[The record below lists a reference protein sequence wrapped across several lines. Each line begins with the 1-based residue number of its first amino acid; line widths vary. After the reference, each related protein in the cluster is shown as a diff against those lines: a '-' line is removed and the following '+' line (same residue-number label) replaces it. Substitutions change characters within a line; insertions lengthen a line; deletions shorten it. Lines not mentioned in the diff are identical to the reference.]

1 MAATGQ
7 SYIIAGAG
15 IAGMTL
21 ALALAKFGAT
31 VVVLERHPE
40 VQEFGAGLQI
50 SPNARHILNRLGLS
64 DALDRVSLEPQALDI
79 YPQGAQRPLMSMELG
94 PIMRER
100 FGAPYAVMHRADLA
114 DVLYKACRRSAN
126 IDMLFGV
133 RNWDVVCHARGV
145 TVAIDEENGQS
156 RTTRANA
163 FIGADGVH
171 SHTRM
176 VLLDGP
182 QAVFRNRIAWRA
194 LVSHD
199 LIAGEIAPDR
209 VSVFF
214 GSGFHLVCYP
224 LPHRG
229 QVNLALFMP
238 GGKPDPTTQPRPKA
252 AGPRVEAIMSAAGSG
267 WTAWPMHTVQTRV
280 WHRGNIGIIGDAA
293 HAMVPF
299 QAQGAAMGIED
310 ATILAPLLVGT
321 ESAETAFSQYASQRQ
336 PRTERVAAL
345 SAQNGR
351 IFHLPWPMNMV
362 RNLVMQM
369 QGPQAH
375 LKRLDWVYAYDAGV
389 SLDGHAEVD

>member
-31 VVVLERHPE
+31 VVVLERHNE

-50 SPNARHILNRLGLS
+50 SPNARHALDRLGLS
-64 DALDRVSLEPQALDI
+64 EALDRVSLEPRALDI
-79 YPQGAQRPLMSMELG
+79 YPQGAQRPLLSMELG
-94 PIMRER
+94 AIMRER

-114 DVLYKACRRSAN
+114 DVLYKACRRFAN

-133 RNWDVVCHARGV
+133 RNWDVASHARGV
-145 TVAIDEENGQS
+145 TVAIDEADGQS

-182 QAVFRNRIAWRA
+182 EAVFRNRIAWRTLA
-194 LVSHD
+194 PFDLVSGQ
-199 LIAGEIAPDR
+199 IAADR

-238 GGKPDPTTQPRPKA
+238 GGKPDPTTQPKPKNP
-252 AGPRVEAIMSAAGSG
+252 GPRVEAIMAAAGSG
-267 WTAWPMHTVQTRV
+267 WTAWPMYTVETRT
-280 WHRGNIGIIGDAA
+280 WHKGNIGLIGDAA

-310 ATILAPLLVGT
+310 ATVLAPLLVGT
-321 ESAETAFSQYASQRQ
+321 ESAEDAFSSYAALRQ
-336 PRTERVAAL
+336 SRTRRVAAL
-345 SAQNGR
+345 SARNGR
-351 IFHLPWPMNMV
+351 IFHLPWPMNMA
-362 RNLVMQM
+362 RNLVMSL
-369 QGPQAH
+369 QGPRAH
-375 LKRLDWVYAYDAGV
+375 LGRLAWVYGHDAAG
-389 SLDGHAEVD
+389 GIGAR